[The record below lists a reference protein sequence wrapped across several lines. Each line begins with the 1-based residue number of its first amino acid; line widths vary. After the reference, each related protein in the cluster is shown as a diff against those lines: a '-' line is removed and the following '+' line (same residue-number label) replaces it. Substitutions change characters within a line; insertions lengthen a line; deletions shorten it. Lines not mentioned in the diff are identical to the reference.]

1 MGKKGDGMKFCFDL
15 LMTWNPASPL
25 SGWGRGW
32 RSSAQCGEQMVA
44 VEGAWAGMK
53 MERSG
58 RRQGVTSTEPG
69 CVQGLCADDFISAA
83 VEETRKPRLRSA
95 NVFCKKPDGK

>member
-44 VEGAWAGMK
+44 VEGAWAG
-53 MERSG
+53 
-58 RRQGVTSTEPG
+58 VTSTEPG